1 MAHPRCAG
9 GAVVASA
16 LTMPLHIEL
25 PLQRRH
31 ERLRRLPGPTILI
44 ELIPRVVMISEASA
58 VSFRQNLGDML
69 NQVQYRHDSIVIKR
83 DGKPVAALVDARLFE
98 RIRRLQAR
106 FDGLCERIEAGYAEV
121 PEAEGLAEIDVAVAV
136 SRAGR

>member
-1 MAHPRCAG
+1 M
-9 GAVVASA
+9 
-16 LTMPLHIEL
+16 MLHIEL

-31 ERLRRLPGPTILI
+31 ERLRRLSGPIMLTILI
-44 ELIPRVVMISEASA
+44 RLLSRVVMISEASA

-121 PEAEGLAEIDVAVAV
+121 PEAEGLAEIDVAVAA
-136 SRAGR
+136 SRTGR

>member
-1 MAHPRCAG
+1 
-9 GAVVASA
+9 
-16 LTMPLHIEL
+16 MPLHIEL
-25 PLQRRH
+25 PLRRRH
-31 ERLRRLPGPTILI
+31 ERLRRLPGPIMLTILI
-44 ELIPRVVMISEASA
+44 GLLSRVVMISEASA

-121 PEAEGLAEIDVAVAV
+121 PEAEGLAEIDAAVAA